1 MKNRFLIL
9 LFSYFLLFNAC
20 MVDNFEENSFLLD
33 SITEV
38 RLSSS
43 DTLFIKKDGSFEVK
57 YALRY
62 FSKQGEVSLK
72 NTVKPKLL
80 LNGTAVEK
88 AEIDLRNEA
97 THTIQVEFPNKSK
110 ILSNEQNIRVLSIPN
125 AVTSIKIEPKGG
137 ANVLVPELEDPAFD
151 DLFRIELGLLTGE
164 KLIVNQSFLD
174 FKFIINGQTKDDF
187 QVREFEIGKD
197 AAVQIAFNNIASNAL
212 TLEILSIREA
222 IAEIELKTLNNISQI
237 NTAEI
242 QGKLTDFVA
251 ITATLKNAM
260 EIDLKL
266 YPEIFSLEYNEKK
279 LTNFDVKT
287 LPDGKFKLRVAV
299 GEVFSNAVDFEVFDP
314 MTYIKDIELTL
325 DERTRNPYA
334 VAGSSE
340 LDFSY
345 RVIGMDNTL
354 LNIPATLIVEGQKQN
369 SFQKVP
375 IGKAGT
381 VSIYAEISGKKSN
394 TVQVTSRQDKVLEKI
409 RVPVVFH
416 VLDNLNKAITREIVE
431 FEIEQLNQAF
441 ANVFFPSLTRSSNAV
456 DIYME
461 FFLVDKEPS
470 GSLMAERG
478 INKFESNGQTFGDF
492 TGEEREYLYR
502 RMWDPRRYV
511 NVFVGRMDRWGGYA
525 YFPILKGIELPG
537 ITTVYGTPTLTF
549 PYVTVM
555 SDNAMGRVNG
565 STLAHEIGHMLGLY
579 HTFDRTGQGQ
589 ACFDGDYC
597 LDTETHLI
605 DASNSFFTSSGNI
618 QKNCEKEN
626 FYSANIMDYI
636 SKSNSFTY
644 DQRER
649 MRTAAVF
656 GPFFAKEANYLGG
669 RLSPFE
675 RGKIDHSIK
684 PQFCANPHHF
694 GRKYH
699 HAH

>member
-38 RLSSS
+38 WLSSS
-43 DTLFIKKDGSFEVK
+43 DTLFIKKDVSFEVK

-125 AVTSIKIEPKGG
+125 AVTSIRIEPKGG
-137 ANVLVPELEDPAFD
+137 ANVLVPELEDPGFD

-164 KLIVNQSFLD
+164 KLIVNRSFLD
-174 FKFIINGQTKDDF
+174 FKFIVNGQTKDDF

-222 IAEIELKTLNNISQI
+222 IAKIELKTLNDISQI

-260 EIDLKL
+260 EIDLRL

-279 LTNFDVKT
+279 LTNLDVKT

-354 LNIPATLIVEGQKQN
+354 LNIPATLIVEGRKQN
-369 SFQKVP
+369 SFKNVP
-375 IGKAGT
+375 ISKAGT
-381 VSIYAEISGKKSN
+381 VTIYAEISGKKSN
-394 TVQVTSRQDKVLEKI
+394 TVQVTSRQDKVLENF

-416 VLDNLNKAITREIVE
+416 VLDNLNKAISREIVE
-431 FEIEQLNQAF
+431 FEILKLNQAF
-441 ANVFFPSLTRSSNAV
+441 ANEFFPSLTRSGNAV
-456 DIYME
+456 EIFME
-461 FFLVDKEPS
+461 FFLADKDES
-470 GSLMAERG
+470 GTLLAERG
-478 INKFESNGQTFGDF
+478 INRIPSGGATFGDF
-492 TGEEREYLYR
+492 SEANANYLFQ

-525 YFPILKGIELPG
+525 YFPVLKDKELPG
-537 ITTVYGTPTLTF
+537 IWTMFENYVLDF
-549 PYVTVM
+549 PYATVM
-555 SDNAMGRVNG
+555 SDTEMGRVNG
-565 STLAHEIGHMLGLY
+565 STLAHEIGHMLALY

-597 LDTETHLI
+597 LDTETHLV
-605 DASNSFFTSSGNI
+605 DASNSLFTSPNNI
-618 QKNCEKEN
+618 QENCQEET

-649 MRTAAVF
+649 MRTAAVYS
-656 GPFFAKEANYLGG
+656 PFFAKEANYLNG
-669 RLSPFE
+669 RLSPFA
-675 RGKIDHSIK
+675 RGKINYDIK
-684 PQFCANPHHF
+684 PQVCANPHHF

>member
-174 FKFIINGQTKDDF
+174 FKFIVNGQTKDDF

-279 LTNFDVKT
+279 LTNLDVKT

-345 RVIGMDNTL
+345 RVFGMDNTL

-369 SFQKVP
+369 SFKNVP
-375 IGKAGT
+375 ISKAGT

-394 TVQVTSRQDKVLEKI
+394 TVQITSRQDKVLEKI

-431 FEIEQLNQAF
+431 FEIEKLNQAF

-456 DIYME
+456 EIYME

-478 INKFESNGQTFGDF
+478 INKFESGGQTFGGF
-492 TGEEREYLYR
+492 TDEEREYLYR

-537 ITTVYGTPTLTF
+537 VTTVYGTPALTY

-555 SDNAMGRVNG
+555 SDNAMGRAND

-649 MRTAAVF
+649 MRTAADF